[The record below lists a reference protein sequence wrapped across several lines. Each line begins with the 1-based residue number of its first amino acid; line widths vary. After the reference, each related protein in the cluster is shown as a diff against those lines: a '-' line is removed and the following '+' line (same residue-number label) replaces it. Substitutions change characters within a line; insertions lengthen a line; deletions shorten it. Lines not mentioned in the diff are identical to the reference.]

1 MPSTGIQARMK
12 PSSTSLGSNR
22 SAARSRAVQALY
34 QWLLTNES
42 IPTIR
47 QQFMATQNMGKVDL
61 DHFNALLTGI
71 PASIAELRQVFSPFL
86 DRPFEQI
93 DPTEQAILLIGTYEL
108 MSCPSIPYRVIINE
122 AIELAKSFGA
132 EESHKY
138 INSILDKSVTAIP
151 LRFIE
156 QKRNPYKRQTKTP

>member
-1 MPSTGIQARMK
+1 MNSR
-12 PSSTSLGSNR
+12 STSQGSNR

-34 QWLLTNES
+34 QWLLTDES

-47 QQFMATQNMGKVDL
+47 QQFMTTQNMNRVDL
-61 DHFNALLTGI
+61 EHFNLLLSGV
-71 PASIAELRQVFSPFL
+71 PASMGELRNIFTPFL

-108 MSCPSIPYRVIINE
+108 LSCPSIPYRVIINE

-132 EESHKY
+132 EESYKY
-138 INSILDKSVTAIP
+138 INGILDRSAGSIP
-151 LRFIE
+151 LRSME
-156 QKRNPYKRQTKTP
+156 QKRNPRKRQTRHS